1 MKSISEQIAERWKHL
16 SKSLGQ
22 TKSEYRDEQ
31 MDNELVSS
39 AKKAMEE
46 KLEIARQKGRGG
58 WWTEDCQTEHLKKML
73 NEHVTKGDMRDVMN
87 IAAMIYYRE
96 SAGIGE

>member
-46 KLEIARQKGRGG
+46 KREIARQKGRGG
-58 WWTEDCQTEHLKKML
+58 WWTEDCQTEQLKAML
-73 NEHVTKGDMRDVMN
+73 DEHIAKGDMRDVMN